1 MICESP
7 AQKAKRRERDR
18 RRAAMKRASMTP
30 AEKAARAEAMSAY
43 QKRRRQA
50 MTLDERRAARR
61 RVYEKYHDDRYRAKS
76 AEYMR
81 TKRRTDV
88 NFAIAERLRARIK
101 SASRNAGAK
110 KSAGTMLLTGCS
122 AEDLR
127 KWLESQ
133 FVENMNWDNR
143 SKWHIDHV
151 IPCSVFNLSDSQQQ
165 AVAFHYTNLRP
176 VWSTQ
181 NLQKSDKVPLPQLK
195 LFWTLDDISA
205 ARGRLS
211 KQKA

>member
-1 MICESP
+1 
-7 AQKAKRRERDR
+7 
-18 RRAAMKRASMTP
+18 MTP
-30 AEKAARAEAMSAY
+30 SEKIAHAEAMSAY

-50 MTLDERRAARR
+50 MTLEERRAARR
-61 RVYEKYHDDRYRAKS
+61 LLYKKYHDDRYRAKS

-81 TKRRTDV
+81 TKRRTDI

-110 KSAGTMLLTGCS
+110 KSARTMVLTGCS
-122 AEDLR
+122 ASDLR
-127 KWLESQ
+127 KWLEVQ
-133 FVENMNWDNR
+133 FVDGMRWGNR

-151 IPCSVFNLSDSQQQ
+151 IPCSAFNMSDSQQQ

-195 LFWTLDDISA
+195 LFWTLADVAA
-205 ARGRLS
+205 ARDRLS
-211 KQKA
+211 KQRT

>member
-18 RRAAMKRASMTP
+18 RRAAMKRASMMP
-30 AEKAARAEAMSAY
+30 AEKAAHAEAMSAY

-61 RVYEKYHDDRYRAKS
+61 RIYEKYHDDRYRAKS

-88 NFAIAERLRARIK
+88 NFSIAERLRARIK

-151 IPCSVFNLSDSQQQ
+151 IPCSAFNLSDSQQQ

-176 VWSTQ
+176 VWGTQ

>member
-1 MICESP
+1 
-7 AQKAKRRERDR
+7 
-18 RRAAMKRASMTP
+18 MKRASMTP

>member
-1 MICESP
+1 
-7 AQKAKRRERDR
+7 
-18 RRAAMKRASMTP
+18 MKRASMTP

-81 TKRRTDV
+81 MKRRTDV

-195 LFWTLDDISA
+195 LFWTLDDILA

>member
-1 MICESP
+1 MICELP
-7 AQKAKRRERDR
+7 TQKAKRRERDR
-18 RRAAMKRASMTP
+18 KRAAMKRASRTP
-30 AEKAARAEAMSAY
+30 SEKAAHAEAMSAY

-50 MTLDERRAARR
+50 MTVDERRAARR
-61 RVYEKYHDDRYRAKS
+61 RLYEKYHDDRYRAKS

-101 SASRNAGAK
+101 TASRKAGAE
-110 KSAGTMLLTGCS
+110 KSAGAMTLAGCS

-127 KWLESQ
+127 QWLESQ
-133 FVENMNWDNR
+133 FVEGMNWENR

-151 IPCSVFNLSDSQQQ
+151 IPCSAFNLSDSQQQ
-165 AVAFHYTNLRP
+165 EVAFHYTNLRP

-181 NLQKSDKVPLPQLK
+181 NLQKSNKVPLPQLK
-195 LFWTLDDISA
+195 LFWTLADVVA
-205 ARGRLS
+205 ARDRLS